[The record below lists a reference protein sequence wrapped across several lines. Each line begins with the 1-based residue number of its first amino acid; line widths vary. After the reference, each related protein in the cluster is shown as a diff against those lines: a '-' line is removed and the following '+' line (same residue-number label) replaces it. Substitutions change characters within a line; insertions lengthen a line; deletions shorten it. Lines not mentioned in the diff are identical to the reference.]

1 MTDCSNLHYN
11 CGNLAVDIQDET
23 SMFPGIFKRKA
34 IPPATAPTEATLPH
48 IVRHPLTRE
57 QAQERGAL
65 GHEARRQRKKEEA
78 LIMQA
83 VAQKSPLLAVMGL
96 AFPRLRKEV
105 IWKKPELIEPL
116 LKVTANLERPPG
128 DNRN

>member
-1 MTDCSNLHYN
+1 
-11 CGNLAVDIQDET
+11 
-23 SMFPGIFKRKA
+23 MFRDVFKRKA
-34 IPPATAPTEATLPH
+34 ITAPTAPTEESVPR
-48 IVRHPLTRE
+48 IIRHPLTRE

-65 GHEARRQRKKEEA
+65 GNEARRQRKKAEA
-78 LIMQA
+78 YIMQA

-105 IWKKPELIEPL
+105 IWKRPELLEPL
-116 LKVTANLERPPG
+116 LKLTGNLERPPG